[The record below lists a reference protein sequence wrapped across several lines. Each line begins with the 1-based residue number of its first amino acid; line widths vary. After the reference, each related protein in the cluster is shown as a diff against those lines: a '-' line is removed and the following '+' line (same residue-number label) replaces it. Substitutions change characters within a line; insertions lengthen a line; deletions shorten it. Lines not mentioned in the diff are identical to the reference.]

1 MGSAVEGKRPKA
13 ACLPHT
19 YTPDTRLP
27 SPGAKRLLW
36 GCPGSTA
43 FAEALVAGSVATST
57 AEPALKQPANTRLT
71 WTPCTTCVGERIHAQ
86 PGMCITQGVVYLKA
100 WHWSQVG
107 LVEVSWRFID
117 PTAGISTVIGVSDK
131 ACARGQHQVTMRC
144 CTQEV
149 AFHSQCSSSRDSKQQ
164 ARCTR
169 GMHKLTCRRGAAV
182 CLGDASGEEEQRR
195 EHLGLR
201 RRVEPEQRSTGQ
213 EVTLQ
218 HLLSRVSTVSGKRG
232 GRDARCKH
240 SRIC

>member
-27 SPGAKRLLW
+27 SPGAKRLLR

-71 WTPCTTCVGERIHAQ
+71 WTPCAPSVREHSLACASSR
-86 PGMCITQGVVYLKA
+86 GVVYLKA

-117 PTAGISTVIGVSDK
+117 PAAGISTVVGVSDK
-131 ACARGQHQVTMRC
+131 AAGAHGQHDVTMRC

-149 AFHSQCSSSRDSKQQ
+149 
-164 ARCTR
+164 
-169 GMHKLTCRRGAAV
+169 
-182 CLGDASGEEEQRR
+182 
-195 EHLGLR
+195 
-201 RRVEPEQRSTGQ
+201 
-213 EVTLQ
+213 
-218 HLLSRVSTVSGKRG
+218 VSTHSAP
-232 GRDARCKH
+232 ARETASSKPGAHAACTN
-240 SRIC
+240 